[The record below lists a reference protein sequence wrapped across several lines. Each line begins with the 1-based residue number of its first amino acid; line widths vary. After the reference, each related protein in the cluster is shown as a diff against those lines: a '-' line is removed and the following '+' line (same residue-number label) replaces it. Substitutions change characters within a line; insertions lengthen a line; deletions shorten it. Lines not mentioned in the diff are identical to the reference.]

1 VGVKDGVL
9 DGVKELVGVKDGV
22 LDGVKELVG
31 VKDGVL
37 DGVKE
42 LVGVK
47 DGVLDGVTDGVLD
60 TVLVGVGLVCAQELP
75 QLKTGVI
82 VPCAPEIF
90 IILFSLTQTV
100 CTLSLPCT
108 VKLKTVPSHPV
119 N

>member
-1 VGVKDGVL
+1 MGVKDGVL
-9 DGVKELVGVKDGV
+9 DGVTDGV
-22 LDGVKELVG
+22 LDGVK
-31 VKDGVL
+31 D
-37 DGVKE
+37 

-75 QLKTGVI
+75 QLNTGVI

-100 CTLSLPCT
+100 CALSPPCT
-108 VKLKTVPSHPV
+108 VKDNEFPLH
-119 N
+119 